1 MARAGLR
8 LDGASPDLWAALG
21 AVAAEVRCHE
31 ETKVVDACHADHQS
45 RLLATPCE
53 HVTTLPSA
61 SATPFHLQPS
71 VREYALSR
79 ALQLDPKCVPAWV
92 GLARL
97 YAGGCAEG
105 AREPVVRAS
114 VQRPGGSM
122 IQLLSMLI
130 AMHAGP
136 PCVSLPLLSDCAEHG
151 ASGPAAQALQHARSH
166 EPAVP
171 AIWEAMADV
180 AALSPSGRCT
190 QLLLQ
195 PLALVQAGLPL
206 GLVGL
211 STWRRSPPAC

>member
-1 MARAGLR
+1 MQLLRAQPAADTGGSPAQPSLAGLTAAAERMARAGLR

-92 GLARL
+92 ALARL
-97 YAGGCAEG
+97 YAGGGHQGHVGWCSGSWVTEAE
-105 AREPVVRAS
+105 
-114 VQRPGGSM
+114 
-122 IQLLSMLI
+122 
-130 AMHAGP
+130 
-136 PCVSLPLLSDCAEHG
+136 
-151 ASGPAAQALQHARSH
+151 
-166 EPAVP
+166 
-171 AIWEAMADV
+171 
-180 AALSPSGRCT
+180 
-190 QLLLQ
+190 
-195 PLALVQAGLPL
+195 LVCK
-206 GLVGL
+206 
-211 STWRRSPPAC
+211 RSPPLPLNSFLSLLLRSRHAYLFHHS